1 MEEVRIVHRR
11 QLLEKEFCVYGN
23 SFEPLFL
30 AKDVALWI
38 GHSDVSTM
46 LRRVDSDEKVTNYV
60 CTLGGKQKSWF
71 LTEDGLY
78 EVLMQSRKPIAKK
91 FKREVKKI
99 LKEIRHNGAY
109 MTEETIEKVLS
120 DPDTIIEMATRLK
133 HYKLEV
139 AKRDQLIGELKPK
152 AEYLDQILN
161 SKSLM
166 TITQIAKDY
175 GMSGQSMNTLL
186 HDLGVQYKESGQW
199 LLYAKHHGKGYTS
212 SQTIDIPKSDGTLM
226 VKLNTKW
233 TQKGR
238 LFLYELLK
246 DNGVLPEIER

>member
-1 MEEVRIVHRR
+1 MNELQVV
-11 QLLEKEFCVYGN
+11 KETMILNRNFRVYGTVDD
-23 SFEPLFL
+23 PLFL
-30 AKDVALWI
+30 AKDVANWI
-38 GHSDVSTM
+38 ELKNPRDMVS
-46 LRRVDSDEKVTNYV
+46 RVDDEELRKLN
-60 CTLGGKQKSWF
+60 LRGQSGEAWF

-78 EVLMQSRKPIAKK
+78 EVLMQSRKPIAKR
-91 FKREVKKI
+91 FKKEVKKI
-99 LKEIRHNGAY
+99 LKEIRHNGVY
-109 MTEETIEKVLS
+109 MTEETIDRVLS

-139 AKRDQLIGELKPK
+139 AKRDQVIGELKPK

-175 GMSGQSMNTLL
+175 GMSGQQMNTML
-186 HDLGVQYKESGQW
+186 HDLSVQYKESGQW

-212 SQTIDIPKSDGTLM
+212 SQTIDIPRSDGTLM

>member
-1 MEEVRIVHRR
+1 MDKVAVIEQRDVLGKAFRIFGT
-11 QLLEKEFCVYGN
+11 QDN
-23 SFEPLFL
+23 PLFL
-30 AKDVALWI
+30 AKDVAQWI
-38 GHSDVSTM
+38 DLSNVSDM
-46 LRRVDSDEKVTNYV
+46 IKRVDNEELTKLN
-60 CTLGGKQKSWF
+60 LGGQSGEAWL

-91 FKREVKKI
+91 FKKEVKKI

-139 AKRDQLIGELKPK
+139 AKRDQVIGELKPK

-175 GMSGQSMNTLL
+175 GMSGKSMNTLL